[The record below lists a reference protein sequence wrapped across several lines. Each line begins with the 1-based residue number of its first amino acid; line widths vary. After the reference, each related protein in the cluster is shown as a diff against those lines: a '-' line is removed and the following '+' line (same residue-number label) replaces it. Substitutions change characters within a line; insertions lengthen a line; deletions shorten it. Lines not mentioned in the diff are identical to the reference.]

1 MTLLPHVSS
10 IARICSP
17 YKPLTTKDASIDA
30 HLALA
35 SDNKRN
41 IKIRR
46 GMLRWTAV
54 ELEHVGRVSPRRDFT
69 RESLPAISLD
79 FQLMILIAELIQ
91 ELVDRSNDPSAPKDW
106 KRRAA
111 LVLELYCA
119 MGIEGMKCVSST

>member
-1 MTLLPHVSS
+1 MSSSFFGDKSGVAGALPNKFD
-10 IARICSP
+10 IATA
-17 YKPLTTKDASIDA
+17 YASIDA

-46 GMLRWTAV
+46 GMLRWAAV

-69 RESLPAISLD
+69 P
-79 FQLMILIAELIQ
+79 ELIQ
-91 ELVDRSNDPSAPKDW
+91 ELVDRSNDPAAPKDW

-119 MGIEGMKCVSST
+119 MGIEGMNLEHNHAAPLQGPPGTVLATE